1 MPERSQRPVFRAFP
15 PLGFRVPVAES
26 PAVWGALFSDL
37 REVGVRRVFV
47 VLMVVMGLGASAAP
61 AVAKGSDL
69 ARMRKFLTGLQSL
82 QGQFVQHTLNAA
94 VGEDREAAGEVWI
107 ERPDKVRWHFKAP
120 SEQDVL
126 INGGEMWVYSPELE
140 QVVVRHLA
148 PGDLERT
155 PLAFLAGVAGLED
168 LYEMQELPS
177 RGHEEEIQL
186 LLTPKKA
193 GGSFQSV
200 SLRVLRDGLVLAG
213 LEIVDQ
219 VGNLTSITFHGLRT
233 NQPVD
238 PAHFVLTVP
247 PGTQRIE
254 QPAMGSRQ

>member
-1 MPERSQRPVFRAFP
+1 M
-15 PLGFRVPVAES
+15 
-26 PAVWGALFSDL
+26 
-37 REVGVRRVFV
+37 RRLLVSSI
-47 VLMVVMGLGASAAP
+47 VLMVSWTLVASAP
-61 AVAKGSDL
+61 AAAEGSNL
-69 ARMRKFLTGLQSL
+69 GRMRKFLTDLQSL
-82 QGQFVQHTLNAA
+82 QGQFVQHSFNRA

-107 ERPDKVRWHFKAP
+107 ERPDRVRWHFKSP

-140 QVVVRHLA
+140 QVVVRRLA

-155 PLAFLAGVAGLED
+155 PLAFLAGVAALED
-168 LYEMQELPS
+168 LYDMKEAPATSHPEELQ
-177 RGHEEEIQL
+177 I
-186 LLTPKKA
+186 LLTPKKE

-200 SLRVLRDGLVLAG
+200 ALRLKRDDLVLSG

-219 VGNLTSITFHGLRT
+219 VGNLTSITFHGLKT

-238 PAHFVLTVP
+238 AAHFVLNLP

-254 QPAMGSRQ
+254 Q

>member
-1 MPERSQRPVFRAFP
+1 
-15 PLGFRVPVAES
+15 
-26 PAVWGALFSDL
+26 
-37 REVGVRRVFV
+37 
-47 VLMVVMGLGASAAP
+47 MGLIVSAALAAPASAA
-61 AVAKGSDL
+61 AKEGSDL
-69 ARMRKFLTGLQSL
+69 GRMRKFLTGLQSL
-82 QGQFVQHTLNAA
+82 QGQFVQHSVNRA

-107 ERPDKVRWHFKAP
+107 ERPDRVRWHFKSPA
-120 SEQDVL
+120 EQDVL

-140 QVVVRHLA
+140 QVVVRRLA

-155 PLAFLAGVAGLED
+155 PLAFLAGVAALED
-168 LYEMQELPS
+168 LYEMKELPP

-186 LLTPKKA
+186 LLTPKKE

-219 VGNLTSITFHGLRT
+219 VGNLTSITFHGLKT

-238 PAHFVLTVP
+238 PAHFVLSLP

-254 QPAMGSRQ
+254 QPSGGSRQ